1 MSFARHAPRAVRAAA
16 ARAGE
21 DRAAFVRA
29 LLFAN
34 KAMVTKKALEEQAD
48 RWLAEAGTLPPG
60 NGVEKALW
68 EREGAVKDGM
78 SAAEAEEHDGRKAK
92 LEAAM
97 GVKGSATAPEPSTP
111 EEKRQA
117 WMKAVGKGDWSAV
130 IDGQTASTTPGG
142 VAPGEGGGLAAAM
155 GGPPSPTS
163 PPVTPFARAAVHR
176 KVGADAA
183 AAAAASASGSP
194 ALTVEA
200 AEAALDEV
208 RPYLIA
214 DGGNVEVLSVEGG
227 RILLKL
233 QGACGSCASSGAT
246 MTMGIER
253 ALKATFGAAVKE
265 VIEVGG
271 AGGGGGSAAAGPP
284 PVSVEAVDGHLST
297 LRPALA
303 AYGAT
308 VEPVSIKGGV
318 CMVRY
323 TGPAPILMGV
333 TAALKDRFP
342 DIKDVKE
349 WLEEDY
355 E

>member
-1 MSFARHAPRAVRAAA
+1 
-16 ARAGE
+16 
-21 DRAAFVRA
+21 
-29 LLFAN
+29 
-34 KAMVTKKALEEQAD
+34 
-48 RWLAEAGTLPPG
+48 
-60 NGVEKALW
+60 
-68 EREGAVKDGM
+68 
-78 SAAEAEEHDGRKAK
+78 
-92 LEAAM
+92 
-97 GVKGSATAPEPSTP
+97 
-111 EEKRQA
+111 
-117 WMKAVGKGDWSAV
+117 
-130 IDGQTASTTPGG
+130 
-142 VAPGEGGGLAAAM
+142 
-155 GGPPSPTS
+155 
-163 PPVTPFARAAVHR
+163 
-176 KVGADAA
+176 
-183 AAAAASASGSP
+183 
-194 ALTVEA
+194 
-200 AEAALDEV
+200 
-208 RPYLIA
+208 
-214 DGGNVEVLSVEGG
+214 
-227 RILLKL
+227 
-233 QGACGSCASSGAT
+233 

-308 VEPVSIKGGV
+308 VEPV